1 VDADAALAKLPN
13 FSYLIESMAMFEYKG
28 AVHLMVA
35 YENKSVQIFDYSSGH
50 SIFEFDF
57 SLPSP
62 DIKQPVE

>member
-1 VDADAALAKLPN
+1 
-13 FSYLIESMAMFEYKG
+13 MAMFEYKG

-35 YENKSVQIFDYSSGH
+35 YENKSVQIFDYLSGH

-62 DIKQPVE
+62 EMKQPVE